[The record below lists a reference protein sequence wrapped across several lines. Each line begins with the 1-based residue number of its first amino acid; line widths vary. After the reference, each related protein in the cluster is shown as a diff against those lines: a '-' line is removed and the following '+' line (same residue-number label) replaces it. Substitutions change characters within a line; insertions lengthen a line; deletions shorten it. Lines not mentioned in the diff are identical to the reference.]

1 MKKNNISFK
10 RDTFKL
16 TLLKNLKLE
25 GQYQFP
31 IVKGTNKI
39 LSKYEV
45 IPFNLATSIE
55 NKQKYFVHFYIDDYQ
70 FDRIWNYPEKYLEL
84 LKQFK
89 GCIAPDFSMYIDMP
103 KSMQIYNCFKSRV
116 LSAYWQENGI
126 LVIPNATWSDFN
138 SFEYCFDS
146 LPKNST
152 IAVSSV
158 GCIKN
163 SKALLKFCEGFL
175 EMKKRLSPTHI
186 LFYGEIPESLKD
198 DKKIIQIATHMQ
210 IKIKGVI

>member
-1 MKKNNISFK
+1 MKRNNISFK

-16 TLLKNLKLE
+16 ELLKNLKLE

-31 IVKGTNKI
+31 IVKGTNKV
-39 LSKYEV
+39 LNKYEV
-45 IPFNLATSIE
+45 IPFNMATGIE

-116 LSAYWQENGI
+116 LSAYWQANGI
-126 LVIPNATWSDFN
+126 LVIPNATWSDLK

-163 SKALLKFCEGFL
+163 PKALLKFCEGFL

-186 LFYGEIPESLKD
+186 LFYGEVPESLKN
-198 DKKIIQIATHMQ
+198 DKQIIQIATHMQ